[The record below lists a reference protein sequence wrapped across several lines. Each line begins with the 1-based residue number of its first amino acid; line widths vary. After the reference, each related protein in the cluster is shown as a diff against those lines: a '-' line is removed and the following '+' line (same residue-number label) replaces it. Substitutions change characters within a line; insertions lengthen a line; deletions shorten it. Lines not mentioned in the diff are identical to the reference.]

1 MSRFSQNAGYS
12 RKQLVGLGLA
22 GLFAVVAGVGVA
34 IHRERLD
41 VEGWFLSPE
50 AKLKRDYDRDVVPAM
65 RDLALNLCGN
75 KDAATHGT
83 LAAKFIF
90 DSNVH
95 DDVRA
100 ALKAKRV
107 DPRHFSDS
115 ENPEGEGYLSVV
127 EAHKLTRYLLDKN
140 IVTMAEPDLYEGQ
153 IQADYMYNGTGGGI
167 LTFYYDE
174 PRPGTTGDSIKV
186 PMSKAVQEFLQNMMA
201 GQYTEIGR
209 YQVVKAPETTEGW
222 KIKVTPIVMD
232 GPAAPV
238 RLRPPE
244 PVR

>member
-1 MSRFSQNAGYS
+1 MSRMPGNAGYS
-12 RKQLVGLGLA
+12 RKQLVGLGVAAVFAFAA
-22 GLFAVVAGVGVA
+22 GLGVA
-34 IHRERLD
+34 AHRAGLD

-50 AKLKRDYDRDVVPAM
+50 ARLKRDYDRDVVPAL
-65 RDLALNLCGN
+65 RNLAMNLCGN

-90 DSNVH
+90 DTNAH
-95 DDVRA
+95 DEVRA
-100 ALKAKRV
+100 ALTAKRL
-107 DPRHFSDS
+107 DPRHFSED
-115 ENPEGEGYLSVV
+115 ENPQGEGYLPIE

-140 IVTMAEPDLYEGQ
+140 IVTMAEPDLYDGQ

-174 PRPGTTGDSIKV
+174 PRPGTTGHAIKV
-186 PMSKAVQEFLQNMMA
+186 PMSDAVREFLRNMMA
-201 GQYTEIGR
+201 GHYTEIGR
-209 YQVVKAPETTEGW
+209 YQVVKAPETADGW